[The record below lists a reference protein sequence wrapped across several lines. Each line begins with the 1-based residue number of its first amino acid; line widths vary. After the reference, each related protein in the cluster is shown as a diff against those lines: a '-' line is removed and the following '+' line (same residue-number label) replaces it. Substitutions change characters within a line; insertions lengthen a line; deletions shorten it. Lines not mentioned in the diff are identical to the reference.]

1 MDRFL
6 IKMGL
11 YFLKNICYNLRKSE
25 RNGYNYESIKYQILD
40 FYITGSLLSDIFIF
54 EERTPLMVLQKIKMT
69 CGCDK
74 NDGKF

>member
-11 YFLKNICYNLRKSE
+11 YFLKNICYNLRKIE

-54 EERTPLMVLQKIKMT
+54 EERTPLMVL
-69 CGCDK
+69 
-74 NDGKF
+74 